1 MDKTCA
7 VIIENKVITDG
18 YHKTHLTGKPKLDPE
33 INEIKQ
39 KEDKMRWFSHFNFV
53 NVWWGFDKVCRKRA
67 WSELMIAVLHVPV
80 SNLLIRQKQ
89 TASIIFTEPLHNL
102 IWLLLYLTEEN
113 SYTCTIIILL
123 TTCLLIFQC
132 KTYSTKLA
140 FTSMRWLQILKC
152 LLTAFAWLL
161 STQTST

>member
-1 MDKTCA
+1 
-7 VIIENKVITDG
+7 
-18 YHKTHLTGKPKLDPE
+18 
-33 INEIKQ
+33 
-39 KEDKMRWFSHFNFV
+39 MRWFSHFNFV

-152 LLTAFAWLL
+152 LLTAFRLTFKY
-161 STQTST
+161 SDIYIKIVSF

>member
-1 MDKTCA
+1 
-7 VIIENKVITDG
+7 
-18 YHKTHLTGKPKLDPE
+18 
-33 INEIKQ
+33 
-39 KEDKMRWFSHFNFV
+39 
-53 NVWWGFDKVCRKRA
+53 
-67 WSELMIAVLHVPV
+67 MIAVLHVPV

-113 SYTCTIIILL
+113 SYTIIILL

-140 FTSMRWLQILKC
+140 FTSMR
-152 LLTAFAWLL
+152 
-161 STQTST
+161 